1 MTADAF
7 EAAMPGLGAYL
18 LTICVVVFSIST
30 MLSFPY
36 YGTKCFSFI
45 FGARHN
51 FLYKWFY
58 LVTIPVGA
66 TSTLGTVVGIFD
78 GAYALMAF
86 PTMISALLLSPHV
99 LRASKDYFRRLKTS
113 GEHGKS

>member
-1 MTADAF
+1 
-7 EAAMPGLGAYL
+7 
-18 LTICVVVFSIST
+18 

-45 FGARHN
+45 FGAGRSYI
-51 FLYKWFY
+51 YKWFY
-58 LVTIPVGA
+58 LFTIPVGA
-66 TSTLGTVVGIFD
+66 TATLGTVVGIFD

-99 LRASKDYFRRLKTS
+99 LRASKDYFRRLKIHQ
-113 GEHGKS
+113 EHGKSKNLA